1 MILVSKLSIVRP
13 GLSYDFDSFHEN
25 DKWAE
30 IKSQIV

>member
-1 MILVSKLSIVRP
+1 MILVETQYCET
-13 GLSYDFDSFHEN
+13 GLSYDFGSFHEN